1 MVHKL
6 LLDDFEVR
14 GRDHSQRPDKPQ
26 SVNIDDIAIRII
38 SVSPDNG
45 ATKKFAYTNYKL
57 SHDFETCTLPH
68 SERVV
73 TKFSKSN

>member
-1 MVHKL
+1 M
-6 LLDDFEVR
+6 
-14 GRDHSQRPDKPQ
+14 
-26 SVNIDDIAIRII
+26 
-38 SVSPDNG
+38 SPDNG

-73 TKFSKSN
+73 TKFSKSNQRCEGNKKGVGPDENESEES